1 MKKDFR
7 IRKHASFSVKFDLK
21 MKLTTLFLIVSL
33 FQLQANESYAQKT
46 KITLALENVSIEKVL
61 DKIESLTE
69 FKFIYK
75 DNEVDYQKIVSVN
88 VKEQQIQSILQKL
101 FTGSNVVYKVVNK
114 QIILKP
120 SKIIHKD
127 NQGKA
132 LLKDNNLQGILV
144 NGNVTDDTGQPL
156 PGVTIIIKGTTT
168 GTTTD
173 FDGNFSINV
182 EESNV
187 LVFSSIGFETKE
199 ITYSG
204 EASLK
209 LVLAT
214 DITHLEDIIV
224 VGYGTQKVKDV
235 TGSVSQI
242 SSEAIEERPIIQITD
257 AMAGKAAGVTVVSPS
272 GKPQSGS
279 FIRIRGT
286 TSIDASS
293 EPLYVIDG
301 IPVEVIYDINPNDI
315 ESISILK
322 DASSAAIYGA
332 SGANGV
338 VIINTK
344 RGKGSEGK
352 ISFDTYVGVSDVSEK
367 LGTLDSSQYIS
378 LMDELG
384 LVADWTQYTANT
396 NWQDEIYR
404 TALRRNHQLSFSG
417 AEKGTNYYIS
427 GNYQDV
433 EGVIRS
439 NEVQRYSAKVNLSK
453 QLKKWLKIGTNL
465 TYSKWL
471 DVDVK
476 DNAGAGR
483 GGVVLGALVTP
494 SVIDVLNEDGTYTG
508 NPLQSSW
515 ENPVAGTDAP
525 VKEYHNSRFL
535 GTVNLEVDLTNEIQ
549 FDTRFSVDDS
559 SGKFTNF
566 LDPYSTDWGRV
577 NQGIAEE
584 SSNRSFFWISENM
597 LKYKKTIN
605 DHKFDVLG
613 GYIASKRNNSSFS
626 AETRSFANESVKTI
640 AGGSIINY
648 TNSHESERSNQA
660 FIGRVNYAY
669 NNKYLVTA
677 NFRADGSSVFGS
689 NKQWGYFPSFSL
701 GWRLS
706 EESFI
711 KENSFFDDIKFRL
724 GWGQVGNDRI
734 APYAWYGT
742 VGPGYN
748 YVIGGSIVPGIAAET
763 LENKDLQWET
773 TVQTD
778 FGIDLT
784 FLDNKLNVIIDYYV
798 KHTEDLL
805 LSLPIPTSSGFVSSI
820 QNVGEIQNKGF
831 EFAVLGSLIDNDNF
845 TWDTNFNMS
854 FNDNEIID
862 LKGQVIMTG
871 DIFQRGN
878 VVRAE
883 EGQPMGNFWGF
894 ISDGVDPTT
903 GDIVYRDLDN
913 SGDISADG
921 DKTIM
926 GNANPD
932 FSYGFTNS
940 LTYKGFGLNIFF
952 QGVSGNDI
960 FNATRIETEAMTDF
974 KSQSSVVVNRW
985 QQAGDITDI
994 PRAVLGDKYNSD
1006 LSTRFIEDGSYL
1018 RLKTLTF
1025 SYDFKQPFIEKSF
1038 LTRLKVYFT
1047 AENLATFTNY
1057 SGYDPEVNA
1066 FGSSNLV
1073 QGVDYGTYPQTK
1085 NFIFGINGSF

>member
-1 MKKDFR
+1 MKKEFKV
-7 IRKHASFSVKFDLK
+7 RKYVSCPIKFDLK

-46 KITLALENVSIEKVL
+46 KVTLALENVSIEKVL
-61 DKIESLTE
+61 EKIESITE

-75 DNEVDYQKIVSVN
+75 DNKVDYQKIVSVN
-88 VKEQQIQSILQKL
+88 AKREQIEVVLKKL
-101 FTGSNVVYKVVNK
+101 FIGSNIVYKVVNK

-120 SKIIHKD
+120 GKAIPVG
-127 NQGKA
+127 NGKA
-132 LLKDNNLQGILV
+132 LINENKPQGV
-144 NGNVTDDTGQPL
+144 FVSGSVTDDTGLPL
-156 PGVTIIIKGTTT
+156 PGVTIIIKGTTI
-168 GTTTD
+168 GTSTD
-173 FDGNFSINV
+173 FDGNFTIEV
-182 EESNV
+182 EEGTILV
-187 LVFSSIGFETKE
+187 LSSIGYASKE
-199 ITYSG
+199 IAYLG
-204 EASLK
+204 EASLNI
-209 LVLAT
+209 VLKT
-214 DITHLEDIIV
+214 DVTYLNDIIV
-224 VGYGTQKVKDV
+224 VGYGTQKIKDI

-242 SSEAIEERPIIQITD
+242 SSEAIEERPVLQITD

-272 GKPQSGS
+272 GKPQSGG

-293 EPLYVIDG
+293 EPLYVVDG

-344 RGKGSEGK
+344 RGSGKGGK
-352 ISFDTYVGVSDVSEK
+352 ISFDAYVGVSEVSEK
-367 LGTLDSSQYIS
+367 LGTLQSSQYID

-384 LVADWTQYTANT
+384 LVADWSQYTANT
-396 NWQDEIYR
+396 DWQDEIYR
-404 TALRRNHQLSFSG
+404 TALRKNYQLSFSG
-417 AEKGTNYYIS
+417 ADNGTNYYIS

-433 EGVIRS
+433 DGVIRS
-439 NEVQRYSAKVNLSK
+439 NEVQRYSGKVNLSK
-453 QLKKWLKIGTNL
+453 QIRKWLKIGTNL
-465 TYSKWL
+465 TYSKWR
-471 DVDVK
+471 DVDVT

-494 SVIDVLNEDGTYTG
+494 SVIGIFNDDGTYTG
-508 NPLQSSW
+508 NPLQPSW

-525 VKEYHNSRFL
+525 DKEYLNSRFL
-535 GTVNLEVDLTNEIQ
+535 GTVYLEADITDEFQ
-549 FDTRFSVDDS
+549 FKTRLSIEDS
-559 SGKFTNF
+559 NGKFTYF
-566 LDPYSTDWGRV
+566 LNPFSTDWGRV
-577 NQGIAEE
+577 NQGIAQE
-584 SSNRSFFWISENM
+584 SSSKSFFWISENM
-597 LKYKKTIN
+597 LTYKKSIEA
-605 DHKFDVLG
+605 HQFDILG
-613 GYIASKRNNSSFS
+613 GYIASKRSNSSFS

-648 TNSHESERSNQA
+648 ATSYDSERSNQS
-660 FIGRVNYAY
+660 FISRVNYAY
-669 NNKYLVTA
+669 DDKYLVTA
-677 NFRADGSSVFGS
+677 NFRADGSSVFGP
-689 NKQWGYFPSFSL
+689 NNQWGYFPSFSL
-701 GWRLS
+701 GWRLTK
-706 EESFI
+706 ENFI
-711 KENSFFDDIKFRL
+711 KEDGFFNDVKVRY

-748 YVIGGSIVPGIAAET
+748 YVIDGNIVPGIAAET
-763 LENKDLQWET
+763 LENQDLKWET

-778 FGIDLT
+778 IGIDLT
-784 FLDNKLNVIIDYYV
+784 FVDNRLNVIMDYYI
-798 KHTEDLL
+798 KDTEDLL
-805 LSLPIPTSSGFVSSI
+805 LSMPIPTSTGFITSI

-831 EFAVLGSLIDNDNF
+831 EFTVLGSLFDNNNF

-894 ISDGVDPTT
+894 VAEGIDPDT
-903 GDIVYRDLDN
+903 GDVIYKDLDD
-913 SGDISADG
+913 SGDINADG
-921 DKTIM
+921 DKTII

-932 FSYGFTNS
+932 FSYGFTNT

-974 KSQSSVVVNRW
+974 KSQSSAVLNRW
-985 QQAGDITDI
+985 KQPGDVTDI

-1038 LTRLKVYFT
+1038 LSRLKLYFT

-1085 NFIFGINGSF
+1085 NFIFGINATF